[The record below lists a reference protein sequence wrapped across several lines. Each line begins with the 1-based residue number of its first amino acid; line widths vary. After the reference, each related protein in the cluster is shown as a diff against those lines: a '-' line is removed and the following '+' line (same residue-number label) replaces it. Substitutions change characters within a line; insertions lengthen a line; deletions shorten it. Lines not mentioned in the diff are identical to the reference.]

1 MFDRATKIELK
12 KGNPAAF
19 KEVFRLLYPRLKGYC
34 ALFLE
39 DDSEAEDIIQECFIV
54 LWEKHESINIEK
66 RLESLLFVMVRNR
79 CFNYLKSKKLTANHF
94 DVEGLNVNELQYL
107 YQLDL
112 NNREEKSLEEML
124 LETLQQAVNDLPPKM
139 KSAFVKSKLEGK
151 KQAEVAKELG
161 ISIKMVEKHIAK
173 AKERIRVQLLKKY
186 SLLIVLIAVLSGLGM
201 IYGFL

>member
-1 MFDRATKIELK
+1 M
-12 KGNPAAF
+12 
-19 KEVFRLLYPRLKGYC
+19 LYPRLKGYC

-151 KQAEVAKELG
+151 KQAEVAEELG